1 MYFQRRGETPLQ
13 VLTKRAILAFGCLFF
28 TTLIVYL
35 DRAGYVDNTNGGT
48 GASMTPLDAL
58 YYATVSLSTTGYGD
72 IVPSSESAR
81 LLNIMIIMPLRL
93 LFLIVLVGST
103 LEVLTTRTRQSVR
116 EQRWRKRVNNH
127 TIVIG
132 YGVKGRS
139 AVKTLVDDGVDARDI
154 VVIGQTREEVADATD
169 DGCVGVVG
177 DARRDDVLIRAAID
191 RSSRIIIAADS
202 DDTAVLI
209 TLNARRLAPPTA
221 HIAVAAREAQN
232 VAVFRQSGANAVITT
247 AEAAGRLLGIS
258 TVYPVAGAMMEDL
271 LDPGRGLGVVER
283 LVLPSEEGKTVG
295 DLLNQGELVLATVR
309 KGKVQRFDE
318 GKDHILRQN
327 ETLVVIR
334 HGQTNSKGKGN
345 GKGNGSGSNNKSSN
359 GSGAT
364 VSHHDVKHGALPSTD
379 FDKHNDY
386 EQ

>member
-1 MYFQRRGETPLQ
+1 MHMYFQRRGETPLQ
-13 VLTKRAILAFGCLFF
+13 VLGKRALLAFACLFL
-28 TTLIVYL
+28 TTVVVYL
-35 DRAGYVDNTNGGT
+35 DRAGYVDNTTGGS
-48 GASMTPLDAL
+48 GANMTFVDAL

-72 IVPSSESAR
+72 IVPATESAR
-81 LLNIMIIMPLRL
+81 LINIFVVTPMRL

-103 LEVLTTRTRQSVR
+103 LEVLTTRTRQAVR
-116 EQRWRKRVNNH
+116 EQRWRNKVNNH

-132 YGVKGRS
+132 YGVKGRA
-139 AVKTLVDDGVDARDI
+139 AVNTLVDDGVDPRNI

-169 DGCVGVVG
+169 NGCVGVVG
-177 DARRDDVLIRAAID
+177 DARRDDVLARAAIE
-191 RSSRIIIAADS
+191 RCARVIIAAAS

-209 TLNARRLAPPTA
+209 TLNARRLAKPEA
-221 HIAVAAREAQN
+221 HISVAAREAQN

-283 LVLPSEEGKTVG
+283 KVLPEEEGKTVG
-295 DLLNQGELVLATVR
+295 DLLNQGELVLATVS

-334 HGQTNSKGKGN
+334 HGKTNGN
-345 GKGNGSGSNNKSSN
+345 ESGNR
-359 GSGAT
+359 
-364 VSHHDVKHGALPSTD
+364 PS
-379 FDKHNDY
+379 HNDY
-386 EQ
+386 EK

>member
-1 MYFQRRGETPLQ
+1 MPVIEARSRRPDADATRMYFQRRGETPLQ
-13 VLTKRAILAFGCLFF
+13 VLAKRALLAFGCLFL
-28 TTLIVYL
+28 TTIVVYL
-35 DRAGYVDNTNGGT
+35 DRAGYADNTHGGT
-48 GASMTPLDAL
+48 GANMTFLDAL

-72 IVPSSESAR
+72 IVPATESAR
-81 LLNIMIIMPLRL
+81 LINIFIVTPMRL

-103 LEVLTTRTRQSVR
+103 LEVLTTRTRQAVR
-116 EQRWRKRVNNH
+116 EQRWRKKVDNH

-132 YGVKGRS
+132 FGVKGRS
-139 AVKTLVDDGVDARDI
+139 AVNTLVDDGVNPHEI
-154 VVIGQTREEVADATD
+154 VVIGQSREEVADATD
-169 DGCVGVVG
+169 FGCVGVIG
-177 DARRDDVLIRAAID
+177 DARRDDVLARAAIE
-191 RSSRIIIAADS
+191 RCARIIIAADS

-209 TLNARRLAPPTA
+209 TLNARRLAKPSA

-232 VAVFRQSGANAVITT
+232 VPVFRQSGANAVITT

-283 LVLPSEEGKTVG
+283 RVLPEEEGKTVG
-295 DLLNQGELVLATVR
+295 DLLNQGELVLATVQ
-309 KGKVQRFDE
+309 KGKVKRFDQ

-334 HGQTNSKGKGN
+334 HGQTNGIDHSQGP
-345 GKGNGSGSNNKSSN
+345 
-359 GSGAT
+359 GA
-364 VSHHDVKHGALPSTD
+364 HPE

-386 EQ
+386 ED

>member
-1 MYFQRRGETPLQ
+1 MMPSRSGQHENDRTLMYFQRRDETPLQ
-13 VLTKRAILAFGCLFF
+13 VLAKRALLAFGCLFL
-28 TTLIVYL
+28 TTVVVYM
-35 DRAGYVDNTNGGT
+35 DRAGYIDNSNGGT
-48 GASMTPLDAL
+48 GVNMTPLDAL

-72 IVPSSESAR
+72 IVPATESAR
-81 LLNIMIIMPLRL
+81 LINIFVVTPTRL

-103 LEVLTTRTRQSVR
+103 LEVLTTRTRQAVR
-116 EQRWRKRVNNH
+116 EQRWRNKVDNH

-139 AVKTLVDDGVDARDI
+139 AVNTLVEDGVDARNI
-154 VVIGQTREEVADATD
+154 VVIGQSREEVADATD
-169 DGCVGVVG
+169 NGCVGVIG
-177 DARRDDVLIRAAID
+177 DARRDDVLARAVID
-191 RSSRIIIAADS
+191 RAQRIIIAADS

-209 TLNARRLAPPTA
+209 TLNARRLARPET

-232 VAVFRQSGANAVITT
+232 VPVFRQSGANAVITT

-283 LVLPSEEGKTVG
+283 LVRPEEEGKTAG

-309 KGKVQRFDE
+309 KGRVQRFDE

-334 HGQTNSKGKGN
+334 HGQASTSNANDVTGTPADTSKHPEFN
-345 GKGNGSGSNNKSSN
+345 MR
-359 GSGAT
+359 
-364 VSHHDVKHGALPSTD
+364 
-379 FDKHNDY
+379 NDY
-386 EQ
+386 DDYKD